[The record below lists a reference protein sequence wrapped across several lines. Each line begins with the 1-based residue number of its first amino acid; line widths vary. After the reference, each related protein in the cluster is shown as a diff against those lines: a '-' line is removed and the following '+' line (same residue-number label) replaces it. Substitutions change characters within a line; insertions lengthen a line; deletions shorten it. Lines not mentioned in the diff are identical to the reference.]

1 MLARDWVAHEVT
13 SVKRTMGYSLFRHVS
28 WWVSE
33 VKAIQIIAMPRRKR
47 ATHMNVHYIMSV
59 GKRAWY

>member
-1 MLARDWVAHEVT
+1 MLKEQWGTVFIQ
-13 SVKRTMGYSLFRHVS
+13 SLFRHVS
-28 WWVSE
+28 LWVSE
-33 VKAIQIIAMPRRKR
+33 VKALQIIAMPRRKR